1 MFAVVAQNARELIT
15 QYGEVVQ
22 VNLKEGKEIE
32 AVFQGGQ
39 TATLGPICQF
49 GYQGTGP
56 TCFAVWLRAA
66 GFDVTDEAVAAMTA
80 PKTLRKQ

>member
-1 MFAVVAQNARELIT
+1 MYAEAAEQNARELIS

-22 VNLKEGKEIE
+22 VNLKESKEIE
-32 AVFQGGQ
+32 VVFQGGQ
-39 TATLGPICQF
+39 TATLGSLFKF

-66 GFDVTDEAVAAMTA
+66 GFDVTNEAVAAMTA
-80 PKTLRKQ
+80 PKTLRK